1 MIVVIGFL
9 VVFVL
14 VVAFSVGVA
23 IANGGSPANGQSPG
37 RTPDGEDCKAAC
49 ARWDNARQSL
59 CNTKSDEAAA
69 VVRAE
74 GARARFA
81 AALASATSLAIAA
94 AAAFAAAAAATA
106 TIFGIPAG
114 VVLTGIAIGL
124 TAAASAASL
133 AAAAIAGELAVADD
147 DVGRKASV
155 RRQWEMEVSN
165 ARMAVN
171 QNCPPAEANACL
183 GRPSPC

>member
-1 MIVVIGFL
+1 MIFVIGFL
-9 VVFVL
+9 VAFVL

-23 IANGGSPANGQSPG
+23 ISNGASPANGPSPEKA
-37 RTPDGEDCKAAC
+37 PDGEDCKAAC
-49 ARWDNARQSL
+49 IRWDNARQSL
-59 CNTKSDEAAA
+59 CNAKSDESAS
-69 VVRAE
+69 VIRSE
-74 GARARFA
+74 SARVRFA
-81 AALASATSLAIAA
+81 VALATATALAVAA
-94 AAAFAAAAAATA
+94 AATYAAAAAATA

-114 VVLTGIAIGL
+114 IVLTGIAIGL
-124 TAAASAASL
+124 TAAAAAASL
-133 AAAAIAGELAVADD
+133 AAAGIAGELAVADD

-155 RRQWEMEVSN
+155 RRLWEMEVSN